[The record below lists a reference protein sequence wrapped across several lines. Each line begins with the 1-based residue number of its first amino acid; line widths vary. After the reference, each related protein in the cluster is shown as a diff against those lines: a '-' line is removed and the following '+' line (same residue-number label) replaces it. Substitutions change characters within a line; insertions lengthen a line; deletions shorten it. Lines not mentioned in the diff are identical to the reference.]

1 MPDQDANSLSFKLVY
16 YGPAQSGK
24 TTNLLRLHDIL
35 SPELKGEVMTMET
48 KDDRTLF
55 FDLLPLGFRAPSGL
69 LIKLRLFTV
78 PGQVAHDGTRKAVLS
93 RADGIVFVADSDRT
107 QETNNGEAF
116 QSMADNCHRVG
127 LDFEHTP
134 LVVQFNKRDLP
145 GAGRPRRGRC
155 TLRWPSPAT
164 GSRPPSSPCC
174 GRSTGATT
182 PSSGWPAT
190 TASVNKPSLPAS
202 WGGHEHLR
210 LRPRMAARRTLRC
223 ADAGARRPPA
233 GRAAGCRPGHPR
245 P

>member
-1 MPDQDANSLSFKLVY
+1 MPEQDNTSLTFKLVY

-35 SPELKGEVMTMET
+35 SPELKGEVMIMET

-69 LIKLRLFTV
+69 LTKLRLFTV

-93 RADGIVFVADSDRT
+93 RADGLVFVADSDRT

-127 LDFEHTP
+127 LDFEHIP

-145 GAGRPRRGRC
+145 NAVPEAEIRERWDAAPWPVRFATALSGNGVEATFEALLRALYRRHVDGLGLATDHRLTEDAFVAGVLG
-155 TLRWPSPAT
+155 
-164 GSRPPSSPCC
+164 
-174 GRSTGATT
+174 
-182 PSSGWPAT
+182 
-190 TASVNKPSLPAS
+190 
-202 WGGHEHLR
+202 
-210 LRPRMAARRTLRC
+210 RTLE
-223 ADAGARRPPA
+223 PQ
-233 GRAAGCRPGHPR
+233 
-245 P
+245 